1 MGRGRHGAGSVTG
14 SSRAW
19 CPLPMSSRRRDC
31 PRAVPI
37 SCTSCSKSPSSP
49 FPAPGALPTPRG
61 GPLPGRRC
69 GEAGGLLTMPSRA
82 GERAAIAATTAPLCP
97 GPSPSLP
104 TSGHLGLNGDPEHQD
119 ASRQGRRKL
128 SPFCASFPRSARRIS
143 HGRQPPGPQ
152 GRRLPYPVRT
162 EPQTQRRSQHS
173 QQGSGSAAKPADWP
187 QAW

>member
-19 CPLPMSSRRRDC
+19 CPLPMSSSHRDC

-82 GERAAIAATTAPLCP
+82 GERAAIAAATAPCFF
-97 GPSPSLP
+97 
-104 TSGHLGLNGDPEHQD
+104 
-119 ASRQGRRKL
+119 AARL
-128 SPFCASFPRSARRIS
+128 SS
-143 HGRQPPGPQ
+143 
-152 GRRLPYPVRT
+152 V
-162 EPQTQRRSQHS
+162 
-173 QQGSGSAAKPADWP
+173 
-187 QAW
+187 